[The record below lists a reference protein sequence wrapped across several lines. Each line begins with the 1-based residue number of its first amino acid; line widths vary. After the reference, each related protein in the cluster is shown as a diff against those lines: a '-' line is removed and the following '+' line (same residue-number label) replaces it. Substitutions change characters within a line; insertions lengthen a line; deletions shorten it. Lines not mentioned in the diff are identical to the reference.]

1 MGWGVRRWALVVGR
15 GLARS
20 EFYER
25 AGAGAV
31 VWSGVVWLPGAGVA
45 WAGASG
51 GCGSGGVVPATRVDV
66 SVVRCA
72 LRWGARGRVV
82 GGGSGVVSGV
92 LCGGLGR
99 VGWAVCSPCPVI
111 VL

>member
-1 MGWGVRRWALVVGR
+1 MVVGR

-45 WAGASG
+45 RAGASG
-51 GCGSGGVVPATRVDV
+51 GVRERGRGPGHPRRRKRRAVRSALVGV
-66 SVVRCA
+66 
-72 LRWGARGRVV
+72 RGRVV
-82 GGGSGVVSGV
+82 VAGLVWSRGCCVGGWVV
-92 LCGGLGR
+92 
-99 VGWAVCSPCPVI
+99 
-111 VL
+111 

>member
-1 MGWGVRRWALVVGR
+1 MGWGVQRWAMVVGR

-51 GCGSGGVVPATRVDV
+51 GAGAGAWSRPPAST
-66 SVVRCA
+66 
-72 LRWGARGRVV
+72 
-82 GGGSGVVSGV
+82 
-92 LCGGLGR
+92 
-99 VGWAVCSPCPVI
+99 
-111 VL
+111 

>member
-1 MGWGVRRWALVVGR
+1 MVVGR

-31 VWSGVVWLPGAGVA
+31 VWSGVCGCLVRA
-45 WAGASG
+45 WRGLVRRG
-51 GCGSGGVVPATRVDV
+51 GCRGGGVVPATRVGV

-99 VGWAVCSPCPVI
+99 VGWVVCSPCPVI

>member
-1 MGWGVRRWALVVGR
+1 MVVGR

-45 WAGASG
+45 QAGACRG
-51 GCGSGGVVPATRVDV
+51 GGVVPATRVGV

-99 VGWAVCSPCPVI
+99 VGWVVCSPYPVI

>member
-1 MGWGVRRWALVVGR
+1 MVVGR

-45 WAGASG
+45 RAGASG
-51 GCGSGGVVPATRVDV
+51 GCGGGGVVPATRVDV

-72 LRWGARGRVV
+72 PRWWGCGGGWSAAGLVWSRGCCV
-82 GGGSGVVSGV
+82 GGWVV
-92 LCGGLGR
+92 
-99 VGWAVCSPCPVI
+99 
-111 VL
+111 

>member
-1 MGWGVRRWALVVGR
+1 MGWGVRRWAMVVGR

-45 WAGASG
+45 RAGACRG
-51 GCGSGGVVPATRVDV
+51 GGVVPATRVGV
-66 SVVRCA
+66 SVARCA

-99 VGWAVCSPCPVI
+99 VGWVVCSPCPVI

>member
-1 MGWGVRRWALVVGR
+1 MVVGR

-45 WAGASG
+45 RAGASG
-51 GCGSGGVVPATRVDV
+51 GVRGRGRGPGHPRRRKRRAVRSALVGV
-66 SVVRCA
+66 
-72 LRWGARGRVV
+72 RGRVV

-99 VGWAVCSPCPVI
+99 VGWVVCSPCPVI